1 MRSRMLQKDS
11 DGRSLTFTK
20 GSTFASKSEFDALN
34 TKFNDFLTGSDADDI
49 INKWSELE
57 VFLQG
62 MKESDNLAV
71 ILQSKMDKTAFSKLF
86 TALDAS
92 GNEVDPS
99 DDTKTIASI
108 RANFGF
114 WGVDYISAKG
124 VSKGSG
130 GYRRGFH
137 IVPTG

>member
-1 MRSRMLQKDS
+1 
-11 DGRSLTFTK
+11 
-20 GSTFASKSEFDALN
+20 
-34 TKFNDFLTGSDADDI
+34 
-49 INKWSELE
+49 
-57 VFLQG
+57 

-130 GYRRGFH
+130 GTRGASTLYQLVDVLANDTEDGVEGAAAGKALVFDGEEERCDRSARHPSEERRCTDRC
-137 IVPTG
+137 VSV

>member
-1 MRSRMLQKDS
+1 
-11 DGRSLTFTK
+11 
-20 GSTFASKSEFDALN
+20 
-34 TKFNDFLTGSDADDI
+34 
-49 INKWSELE
+49 
-57 VFLQG
+57 

-114 WGVDYISAKG
+114 G
-124 VSKGSG
+124 VSITYLLKECQREAVVQEGLPHYTNWLTFWLMTLRTVLKVLLPERHWYLTELIESG
-130 GYRRGFH
+130 RCWS
-137 IVPTG
+137 